1 MSQLQTVKVPV
12 SPLLLKQ
19 CEAIIEGELENL
31 QKLFRALEVIEQRE
45 LYKGQYED
53 FISYCQNRWKMSEA
67 LDLQGKLNFKKRMK
81 MNYPKFPEDCKSL
94 LCKYLTPEVFEA
106 LKEKKTSNGFTL
118 EQAIN
123 SGVKNS
129 DSGIGVY
136 AGDKES
142 YDVFDKLF
150 DPIIKEYHGFSKT
163 DSHKSNL
170 NPDDLNAPNPDPDN
184 EFILS
189 TRIRV
194 GRNMDNMPLGPAISK
209 EQRDQVEASV
219 VAGLNT
225 LEGELKGAYYP
236 LLGMTKEVQDE
247 LIKDHFLFKEGD
259 RFLDAAGLNR
269 DWPAG
274 RGIYHNNDKTFL
286 VWVNEEDQ
294 LRIISMQQGGD
305 IKEVFTRLA
314 NAIKS
319 IETKVPFSY
328 SDHLGYITS
337 CPTNLGTAMRASV
350 HIALPKLAEDMD
362 TFKAI
367 TDKYHL
373 QIRGI
378 HGEHSESE
386 GGVYDISNR
395 RRLGI
400 TEVQAVQEMHD
411 GVVALIA
418 KEKELRG

>member
-1 MSQLQTVKVPV
+1 
-12 SPLLLKQ
+12 
-19 CEAIIEGELENL
+19 
-31 QKLFRALEVIEQRE
+31 
-45 LYKGQYED
+45 
-53 FISYCQNRWKMSEA
+53 
-67 LDLQGKLNFKKRMK
+67 
-81 MNYPKFPEDCKSL
+81 MNYPIFPKNCTSL

-106 LKEKKTSNGFTL
+106 LKDKKTSNGFTL

-123 SGVKNS
+123 SGVQNP
-129 DSGIGVY
+129 DSSIGVY

-142 YDVFDKLF
+142 YRVFGLLF
-150 DPIIKEYHGFSKT
+150 DPIIEAYHGFTKN
-163 DSHKSNL
+163 DSHHSNME
-170 NPDDLNAPNPDPDN
+170 PDLLKAPNPDP
-184 EFILS
+184 EGRFILS

-194 GRNMDNMPLGPAISK
+194 GRNVDNMPLGPAITR
-209 EQRDQVEASV
+209 EQRNRVEADV
-219 VAGLNT
+219 VKALGR
-225 LEGELKGAYYP
+225 LEGELAGKYYP
-236 LLGMTKEVQDE
+236 LLGMSKEVQE
-247 LIKDHFLFKEGD
+247 ALIQDHFLFKEGD

-269 DWPAG
+269 DWPEG

-294 LRIISMQQGGD
+294 LRIISMQKGGD
-305 IKEVFTRLA
+305 IKAVFTRLV
-314 NAIKS
+314 NAVKS
-319 IETKVPFSY
+319 IEMKIPFSY
-328 SDHLGYITS
+328 SYHLGFITS

-350 HIALPKLAEDMD
+350 HIALPKLSQDMEA
-362 TFKAI
+362 FKAI

-400 TEVQAVQEMHD
+400 TEVEAVQDMYD

-418 KEKELRG
+418 AEKALG

>member
-1 MSQLQTVKVPV
+1 
-12 SPLLLKQ
+12 
-19 CEAIIEGELENL
+19 
-31 QKLFRALEVIEQRE
+31 
-45 LYKGQYED
+45 
-53 FISYCQNRWKMSEA
+53 
-67 LDLQGKLNFKKRMK
+67 
-81 MNYPKFPEDCKSL
+81 MNYPKFPKDCDSL
-94 LCKYLTPEVFEA
+94 LSKHLTPEVYEE
-106 LKEKKTSNGFTL
+106 LKDKVTSNDFTL

-123 SGVKNS
+123 SGVKNL

-142 YDVFDKLF
+142 YTLF
-150 DPIIKEYHGFSKT
+150 GPLLDSIIEEYHGFTKT
-163 DSHKSNL
+163 DSHQSNL
-170 NPDDLNAPNPDPDN
+170 NPDDLNAPNPDP
-184 EFILS
+184 EGKFIVS

-209 EQRDQVEASV
+209 EQRDHVESSV
-219 VAGLNT
+219 VSGLNT
-225 LEGELKGAYYP
+225 LEGELKGNYYP
-236 LLGMTKEVQDE
+236 LLGMSKEIQED

-259 RFLDAAGLNR
+259 RFLDAVGLNR
-269 DWPAG
+269 NWPEG

-305 IKEVFTRLA
+305 IKEVFTRLV

-328 SDHLGYITS
+328 SPHLGFITS

-350 HIALPKLAEDMD
+350 HIALPKLSEDMEA
-362 TFKAI
+362 FKAI
-367 TDKYHL
+367 TDKYYL

-400 TEVQAVQEMHD
+400 TEVQAVQDMYD

-418 KEKELRG
+418 AEKALN

>member
-1 MSQLQTVKVPV
+1 
-12 SPLLLKQ
+12 
-19 CEAIIEGELENL
+19 
-31 QKLFRALEVIEQRE
+31 
-45 LYKGQYED
+45 
-53 FISYCQNRWKMSEA
+53 
-67 LDLQGKLNFKKRMK
+67 
-81 MNYPKFPEDCKSL
+81 MNYPNFPENCSSL
-94 LCKYLTPEVFEA
+94 LCKYLTSEIFEA
-106 LKEKKTSNGFTL
+106 LKDKKTSNGFTL

-123 SGVKNS
+123 SGVQNI

-142 YDVFDKLF
+142 YTVFAPLF
-150 DPIIKEYHGFSKT
+150 DPIIEEYHGFTKE
-163 DSHKSNL
+163 DKHQSNL
-170 NPDDLNAPNPDPDN
+170 NPDDLDAPNPDPDG
-184 EFILS
+184 EFIVS

-209 EQRDQVEASV
+209 AQRDQVEASV
-219 VAGLNT
+219 VEGLST
-225 LEGELKGAYYP
+225 LEGELEGSYYP
-236 LLGMTKEVQDE
+236 LLGMSKEVQE
-247 LIKDHFLFKEGD
+247 SLIKDHFLFKEGD

-305 IKEVFTRLA
+305 IKEVFTRLV

-350 HIALPKLAEDMD
+350 HIALPNLAKDMEA
-362 TFKAI
+362 FKAI

-386 GGVYDISNR
+386 GGIYDISNR

-400 TEVQAVQEMHD
+400 TEVQAVQDMHD

-418 KEKELRG
+418 AEKALR

>member
-1 MSQLQTVKVPV
+1 
-12 SPLLLKQ
+12 
-19 CEAIIEGELENL
+19 
-31 QKLFRALEVIEQRE
+31 
-45 LYKGQYED
+45 
-53 FISYCQNRWKMSEA
+53 
-67 LDLQGKLNFKKRMK
+67 
-81 MNYPKFPEDCKSL
+81 MNYPNFPNDCNSL
-94 LCKYLTPEVFEA
+94 LSRYLTPEVFEA
-106 LKEKKTSNGFTL
+106 LKDKITSNGFTL

-123 SGVKNS
+123 SGVENL

-136 AGDKES
+136 AGDQDS
-142 YDVFDKLF
+142 YTVFAALL
-150 DPIIKEYHGFSKT
+150 DPIIEDYHGFGKE

-170 NPDDLNAPNPDPDN
+170 NPEDLNAPNPDP
-184 EFILS
+184 EGKYIVS

-194 GRNMDNMPLGPAISK
+194 GRNVDHLPLGPGIAK
-209 EQRDQVEASV
+209 EQRDQVESSV
-219 VAGLNT
+219 VEGLHT
-225 LEGELKGAYYP
+225 LEGELAGDYYP
-236 LLGMTKEVQDE
+236 LLGMSKEIQE
-247 LIKDHFLFKEGD
+247 NLIKDHFLFKEGD
-259 RFLDAAGLNR
+259 RFLDAAGLNGN
-269 DWPAG
+269 WPEG
-274 RGIYHNNDKTFL
+274 RGIYHNTDKTFL

-305 IKEVFTRLA
+305 IKEVFTRLV

-350 HIALPKLAEDMD
+350 HIALPNLAKDMEK
-362 TFKAI
+362 FKAI
-367 TDKYHL
+367 TDTYHL

-386 GGVYDISNR
+386 GGIYDISNR

-400 TEVQAVQEMHD
+400 TEVEAVQDMYD

-418 KEKELRG
+418 VEKALN